1 MSISNLLGRTVIV
14 EDLDSAIGMAKQYHN
29 RFRIVT
35 LDGQVMN
42 PGGSMSGGSR
52 AKGAGVL
59 SRANQIEALHSE
71 VKALEGQMHDVQAE
85 YKTAV
90 RRPTLPLPSWKV
102 PRRI

>member
-1 MSISNLLGRTVIV
+1 
-14 EDLDSAIGMAKQYHN
+14 
-29 RFRIVT
+29 
-35 LDGQVMN
+35 
-42 PGGSMSGGSR
+42 MSGGSR

-71 VKALEGQMHDVQAE
+71 VKALEGQMHDVQAA

-90 RRPTLPLPSWKV
+90 EEANLPLPSCKV